1 MKGDH
6 RRLLVLSEP
15 LVLRVKVLPRGG
27 RPANFSG
34 IVGKV
39 SMEVRATPT
48 VLEVS
53 EPMEIEM
60 RIAGHAYPQTIRQS
74 PFGAQTAL
82 QHGFE
87 PLSGEQQAATRKG
100 ERIFTRKMRPRRA
113 NIPAIPSLGL
123 SYFDPGSG
131 EFVELF
137 SEPIPVTVS
146 RAATVDAF
154 DAVFSDGS
162 RLKNELRA
170 SRRGVHHN
178 YVGAGVLLAARPEGW
193 LRGRPGFWVTLML
206 CPPLLF
212 GVFYLTTLRS
222 RREKSD
228 PEAARARR

>member
-1 MKGDH
+1 
-6 RRLLVLSEP
+6 
-15 LVLRVKVLPRGG
+15 
-27 RPANFSG
+27 
-34 IVGKV
+34 
-39 SMEVRATPT
+39 
-48 VLEVS
+48 
-53 EPMEIEM
+53 
-60 RIAGHAYPQTIRQS
+60 
-74 PFGAQTAL
+74 
-82 QHGFE
+82 
-87 PLSGEQQAATRKG
+87 
-100 ERIFTRKMRPRRA
+100 RRA

-193 LRGRPGFWVTLML
+193 LRGRSGFWVILIIV
-206 CPPLLF
+206 PPLLF

-228 PEAARARR
+228 PGAARARRAYGVFLRAARGVEGCSDPVMATVELQAAVAGYVADRFGLVRGAVSGEEVARYLRLRAADSKAVDAVESFYDLAGSMRYSPRGRQAVPADELRQKIPAAVERIERGLKS